1 MWQVEGTGS
10 VQYNLVSVSPWW
22 SSTLSSI
29 SDSLF
34 LLNKGLNQKKQNN
47 FMLLCPQFVS
57 VFISFIF
64 FSFIFFPYLR
74 SKTTC
79 LMLAAREG
87 YTKVINLLV
96 SHGAELDSQDGM
108 GFTVSHKVQAP
119 PFHSS

>member
-1 MWQVEGTGS
+1 M
-10 VQYNLVSVSPWW
+10 QYNLVSVSPWW

-29 SDSLF
+29 SDF
-34 LLNKGLNQKKQNN
+34 LLNKGLNQKKT
-47 FMLLCPQFVS
+47 
-57 VFISFIF
+57 ISCFFALSLSLFSFHSLFFF
-64 FSFIFFPYLR
+64 FSYLR

-119 PFHSS
+119 PCHSS